1 MDSITD
7 TNTEVVCCGLHTLV
21 NRLDIVDESRAEME
35 LTERN
40 FIQTVS
46 LSGSVKD
53 MKRQSIKDSH
63 VVIGFR

>member
-7 TNTEVVCCGLHTLV
+7 TDTELVCSGLQTLV

-35 LTERN
+35 LAERN

-53 MKRQSIKDSH
+53 RVMLSS
-63 VVIGFR
+63 GSGNTN